1 MSPSLWWADEEL
13 LRRWSAP
20 GATLPDPIALWF
32 DMGTAEQRAVPD
44 GHVERARRLEALF
57 AGRTTVRCVIDDG
70 AKHHESAWAARLPAA
85 LRWTMRTKQP

>member
-1 MSPSLWWADEEL
+1 
-13 LRRWSAP
+13 
-20 GATLPDPIALWF
+20 
-32 DMGTAEQRAVPD
+32 MGTAEQRAVPD